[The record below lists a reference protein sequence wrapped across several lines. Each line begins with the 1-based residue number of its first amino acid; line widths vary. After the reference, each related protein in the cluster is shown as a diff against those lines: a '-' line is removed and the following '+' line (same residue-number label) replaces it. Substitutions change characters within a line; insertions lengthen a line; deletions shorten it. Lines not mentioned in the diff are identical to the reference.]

1 MVFGLAA
8 GLAAR
13 LIAPVV
19 RAGATGTKAA
29 VQTVPKATGWGAYAK
44 TGIVGGSVAAGGFG
58 ISSAVGSA
66 QQSIEQGGAGLLTV
80 GGIIVAI
87 ILFLFIILRRK

>member
-1 MVFGLAA
+1 MVLGLVA
-8 GLAAR
+8 LAAR
-13 LIAPVV
+13 LGLGAAK
-19 RAGATGTKAA
+19 AGSKAA

-80 GGIIVAI
+80 GGIIAVI
-87 ILFLFIILRRK
+87 LLFLFIILRRK

>member
-1 MVFGLAA
+1 MVLSLGLL
-8 GLAAR
+8 GLRTAITAFR
-13 LIAPVV
+13 GGG
-19 RAGATGTKAA
+19 GATKAA
-29 VQTVPKATGWGAYAK
+29 VQTLPAKTGWGAYAK

-87 ILFLFIILRRK
+87 ILFLFIIMRRK

>member
-1 MVFGLAA
+1 MVLGL
-8 GLAAR
+8 GLIGIRTALTTLR
-13 LIAPVV
+13 GG
-19 RAGATGTKAA
+19 AGATKSA
-29 VQTVPKATGWGAYAK
+29 VQTLPAKTGWGAYAK
-44 TGIVGGSVAAGGFG
+44 TGIVGGSVAAGGYG

>member
-1 MVFGLAA
+1 MVFGVI
-8 GLAAR
+8 GLVARGAIAAAR
-13 LIAPVV
+13 GG
-19 RAGATGTKAA
+19 GAATKQA
-29 VQTVPKATGWGAYAK
+29 VQTLPAKTGWGAYAK

>member
-1 MVFGLAA
+1 MPLGLVA
-8 GLAAR
+8 LAAR
-13 LIAPVV
+13 LGLGAAK
-19 RAGATGTKAA
+19 AGSKAA

>member
-1 MVFGLAA
+1 MVAA
-8 GLAAR
+8 LIALAAR
-13 LIAPVV
+13 LGLGAAK
-19 RAGATGTKAA
+19 AGSKAA

-44 TGIVGGSVAAGGFG
+44 TGIVGGSIAAGGFG

-66 QQSIEQGGAGLLTV
+66 QESIQEGGAGLLTV

-87 ILFLFIILRRK
+87 LLFLFIIMRRK

>member
-1 MVFGLAA
+1 MVLGLL

-13 LIAPVV
+13 GAIAAA
-19 RAGATGTKAA
+19 RGGGAATKQA
-29 VQTVPKATGWGAYAK
+29 VQTLPAKTGWGAYAK

-66 QQSIEQGGAGLLTV
+66 QQSIEEGGGGLLAI
-80 GGIIVAI
+80 GGIIAVI
-87 ILFLFIILRRK
+87 LLFLFIIMRRK

>member
-1 MVFGLAA
+1 MVVGLAM
-8 GLAAR
+8 LAAR
-13 LIAPVV
+13 LGLGAAK
-19 RAGATGTKAA
+19 AGSKAA
-29 VQTVPKATGWGAYAK
+29 VQTVPKTSGWGAYAK

-80 GGIIVAI
+80 GGIIVAV

>member
-1 MVFGLAA
+1 MVLGLVA
-8 GLAAR
+8 LAAR
-13 LIAPVV
+13 LGLGAAK
-19 RAGATGTKAA
+19 AGSKAA

-80 GGIIVAI
+80 GGLIVAI

>member
-1 MVFGLAA
+1 MVLGLVA
-8 GLAAR
+8 LAAR
-13 LIAPVV
+13 LGLAVAKP
-19 RAGATGTKAA
+19 ATKAA

-66 QQSIEQGGAGLLTV
+66 QQSIEQGGGGLLAI
-80 GGIIVAI
+80 GGIIAAI
-87 ILFLFIILRRK
+87 LLILFLLLRRK

>member
-1 MVFGLAA
+1 MAWGILGIVARGIVT
-8 GLAAR
+8 AAR
-13 LIAPVV
+13 GAAP
-19 RAGATGTKAA
+19 ASKQA
-29 VQTVPKATGWGAYAK
+29 VQTIPAKTGWGAYAK

-87 ILFLFIILRRK
+87 LLFLFIIMRRK

>member
-1 MVFGLAA
+1 MVLGFL

-13 LIAPVV
+13 GAIAAA
-19 RAGATGTKAA
+19 RGGGAATKQA
-29 VQTVPKATGWGAYAK
+29 VQTLPAKTGWGAYAK
-44 TGIVGGSVAAGGFG
+44 TGIVGGSVAAGGLG

-80 GGIIVAI
+80 GGIIVNY
-87 ILFLFIILRRK
+87 FIFIYNNEA

>member
-1 MVFGLAA
+1 MVLGLVA
-8 GLAAR
+8 LAAR
-13 LIAPVV
+13 LGLGAAK
-19 RAGATGTKAA
+19 AGSKAA

-44 TGIVGGSVAAGGFG
+44 TGIVGGSVAAGGVG

-87 ILFLFIILRRK
+87 LLFLIIIMRRK

>member
-1 MVFGLAA
+1 MVAA
-8 GLAAR
+8 LIALAAR
-13 LIAPVV
+13 LGL
-19 RAGATGTKAA
+19 GAAKVGSKAA

-87 ILFLFIILRRK
+87 LLFLFIIMRRK

>member
-1 MVFGLAA
+1 LPA
-8 GLAAR
+8 
-13 LIAPVV
+13 
-19 RAGATGTKAA
+19 K
-29 VQTVPKATGWGAYAK
+29 TGWGAYAK

>member
-1 MVFGLAA
+1 MVLGLLAI
-8 GLAAR
+8 AAR
-13 LIAPVV
+13 LGLS
-19 RAGATGTKAA
+19 GAAKVGSKAA

-44 TGIVGGSVAAGGFG
+44 TGIVGGSIAAGGFG

-66 QQSIEQGGAGLLTV
+66 QESIQEGGAGLLTV

>member
-1 MVFGLAA
+1 MVLGLVA
-8 GLAAR
+8 LAAR
-13 LIAPVV
+13 LGLGAAK
-19 RAGATGTKAA
+19 AGSKAA

-87 ILFLFIILRRK
+87 LLFLFIILRRK

>member
-1 MVFGLAA
+1 MVVGLAM
-8 GLAAR
+8 LAAR
-13 LIAPVV
+13 LGLGAAK
-19 RAGATGTKAA
+19 AGSKAA
-29 VQTVPKATGWGAYAK
+29 VQTVPKTSGWGAYAK

>member
-1 MVFGLAA
+1 MVLGLVA
-8 GLAAR
+8 LAAR
-13 LIAPVV
+13 LGLGAAK
-19 RAGATGTKAA
+19 AGSKAA

-87 ILFLFIILRRK
+87 LLFLIIIMRRK